1 MIRRPAPLRRTACV
15 ASAIAALLL
24 TCSRPAEDDV
34 RGPSVVL
41 IVVDTL
47 RADRL
52 GLYGYGRGTSPA
64 LDDWARKGAVFE
76 RSFATSPWTLPSF
89 GSIYTGLLPNRH
101 GAGARVPEKGAPPGR
116 PVGHMILHGEKKSFA
131 GLDRA
136 VPTLAELLRNHGYR
150 TGAVVTNPFLH
161 PLFGVARGFQE
172 YDHLNGSDSEA
183 RRADAGV
190 DCALAWIAAH
200 AEQRFFLL
208 LHLFDPHMDYEA
220 PPPFQGRFTRQYR
233 SRFSGPVRDTQAIR
247 DDLGSLTAQDRVYVG
262 AAYDEEVAFVDEQI
276 GRLLRAL
283 ETRDLLPR
291 TLVLLTADHGEELF
305 EHGGFGHGHAMHQE
319 LLWIPFIAWGGAVRS
334 ARVSTPVS
342 LVDVAPTILAAAGI
356 DPPAAM
362 EGVSLWPTLTSGARP
377 PPRLLFAES
386 PGTEREEKI
395 VVQWPFKMITDPQ
408 GVPTRLFDLLANP
421 HETIDQAHAYPEL
434 VGELAARGREA
445 LPPGAAG
452 TAPRLSDDLRERLR
466 KLGYL
471 R

>member
-1 MIRRPAPLRRTACV
+1 VIRRPSLRRTACV

-24 TCSRPAEDDV
+24 ACWRPSEDDV
-34 RGPSVVL
+34 RGLSVVL

-52 GLYGYGRGTSPA
+52 GLYGYRRGTSPA

-76 RSFATSPWTLPSF
+76 RGFATSPWTLPSF

-101 GAGARVPEKGAPPGR
+101 GAGASVPERGARPGQ
-116 PVGHMILHGEKKSFA
+116 PVGQVVVHHETHSFA
-131 GLDRA
+131 GLDPA
-136 VPTLAELLRNHGYR
+136 VPTLAEALSDHGYH
-150 TGAVVTNPFLH
+150 TAAVVTNPFLH
-161 PLFGVARGFQE
+161 PIFGVARGFQE

-190 DCALAWIAAH
+190 DRALAWIAAH

-247 DDLGSLTAQDRVYVG
+247 DDLGALSPQDRLSIG
-262 AAYDEEVAFVDEQI
+262 AAYDEEVAFVDQQI
-276 GRLLRAL
+276 GRFLEAL
-283 ETRDLLPR
+283 ETRDILDR

-319 LLWIPFIAWGGAVRS
+319 LLWVPFVAWGSAVRP
-334 ARVSTPVS
+334 ARHLTPVS
-342 LVDVAPTILAAAGI
+342 LLDVAPTILAAARI

-362 EGVSLWPTLTSGARP
+362 AGVSLWPTLTTGAQP
-377 PPRLLFAES
+377 PPRLLFAEN
-386 PGTEREEKI
+386 PGAEREEKI

-452 TAPRLSDDLRERLR
+452 TAPPLSDDLRERLR